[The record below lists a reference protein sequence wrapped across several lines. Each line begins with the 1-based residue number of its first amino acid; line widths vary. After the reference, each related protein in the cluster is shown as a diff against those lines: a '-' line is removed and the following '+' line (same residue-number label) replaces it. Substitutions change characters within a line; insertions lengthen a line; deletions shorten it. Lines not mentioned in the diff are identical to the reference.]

1 MVVSRNG
8 KHGGFAERQDAE
20 RAGPLARPS
29 QKAAEE
35 TGHGSRVAG
44 SGGNGGRHSERS
56 EESLVSRS
64 RAEPLYKEAKDS
76 SLRSE

>member
-1 MVVSRNG
+1 MVVSP
-8 KHGGFAERQDAE
+8 ERQDAE

-29 QKAAEE
+29 QKAAGE

-44 SGGNGGRHSERS
+44 GGGNGGRHSERS
-56 EESLVSRS
+56 EESLAS
-64 RAEPLYKEAKDS
+64 RARGRPLYKESKDS